1 RSGSL
6 YDRSTSRW
14 GTRMTDSPSLQLLE
28 HWLRLST
35 EYENLE
41 FKEAKQQYDSQKL
54 MRYCVAIA
62 NEGAAISCWA

>member
-1 RSGSL
+1 
-6 YDRSTSRW
+6 
-14 GTRMTDSPSLQLLE
+14 MTDSPSLQLLE
-28 HWLRLST
+28 HWLRLPT
-35 EYENLE
+35 ESENLE